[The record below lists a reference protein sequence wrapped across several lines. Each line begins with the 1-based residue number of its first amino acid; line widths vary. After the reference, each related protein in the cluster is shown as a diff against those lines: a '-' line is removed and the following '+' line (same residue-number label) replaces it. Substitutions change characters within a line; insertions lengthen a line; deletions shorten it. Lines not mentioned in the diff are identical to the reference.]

1 MRGAVAEA
9 LQVSP
14 RSETRSFGRA
24 GPSRHSGFASG
35 PPNSHAFCFILRDP
49 AHTKSVLLLLLA
61 ALCWSL
67 GGVLLKS
74 VDWPPIAVA
83 GGRGLIAAIF
93 LYAVAGRSFRFRW
106 GWLPLGTAVAYA
118 GCTVFFAAANR
129 YTTAANAILLQYAA
143 PVYVALLGAW
153 LLKEKPTRSDW
164 VTMAVVLGGMALFL
178 YDGLRLNSL
187 TGILLAVASGV
198 FFAAMIVML
207 RMQKDGAPL
216 GSIILGNLLGF
227 LIGLPAMLEAPLPDA
242 RSSIVL
248 VLLGV
253 VQLGIPYLLYARAI
267 RHVTALEAV
276 LIPVIEP
283 ILNPVWVMLV
293 IGERPSPLALVGGA
307 IVLGA
312 VTWRSI
318 DSIRKPPPAA
328 LSNS

>member
-1 MRGAVAEA
+1 MFSFTPGS
-9 LQVSP
+9 LMNF
-14 RSETRSFGRA
+14 RSV
-24 GPSRHSGFASG
+24 
-35 PPNSHAFCFILRDP
+35 RDP

-83 GGRGLIAAIF
+83 GGRGLIAAVF
-93 LYAVAGRSFRFRW
+93 LYFAAGRSFHFRW
-106 GWLPLGTAVAYA
+106 GWLPIGTAVAYA
-118 GCTVFFAAANR
+118 GCTVLFAAANR

-153 LLKEKPTRSDW
+153 LLREKPTRSDW
-164 VTMAVVLGGMALFL
+164 LTMAIVLGGMALFL

-187 TGILLAVASGV
+187 TGIALAITSGF
-198 FFAAMIVML
+198 FFAAMVVML

-227 LIGLPAMLEAPLPDA
+227 LIGLPAMLDAPLPDA
-242 RSSIVL
+242 RSSVAML
-248 VLLGV
+248 LLGV

-276 LIPVIEP
+276 LIPVVEP

-293 IGERPSPLALVGGA
+293 IGERPTPVALLGGA

-318 DSIRKPPPAA
+318 SSIRKPPPAA
-328 LSNS
+328 LSHSTCDS